1 MKTLA
6 IIFYA
11 IGCILLLVTC
21 FTTSITAT
29 WWLGGIA
36 IATLIAG
43 CIFQYNG
50 NNQGQ
55 DHYHHSH

>member
-6 IIFYA
+6 IISYA

-29 WWLGGIA
+29 WWLGIIA
-36 IATLIAG
+36 IITLIAG
-43 CIFQYNG
+43 CIFQYNS
-50 NNQGQ
+50 NHQGQ
-55 DHYHHSH
+55 NHYRHTH